1 MKTILPILDNQI
13 PKTISFSSRSNFE
26 LCSYYYLLVDIMR
39 LKPWRNSPDTIFG
52 TYIHAAVQ
60 DVIANQD
67 NPDAVPKA
75 ITLFERKW
83 KTFSK
88 LYKKFLDKSDL
99 EITPAGRKIIEQVT
113 PALKKEFGNFK
124 VLAIEERLSADI
136 EGFPQKFKGFIDAV
150 LEAEDGRI
158 IILDFKT
165 SNSSFFFTKYK
176 DKFKD
181 YQLTLY
187 KFFYA
192 NAHNVDP
199 DKIETYFI
207 VLEKN
212 LNSKIP
218 VVPIR
223 VTSGKI
229 KIDNALT
236 WLRFALSAIN
246 RKVFIRNRNSCM
258 KFGENHPCVFMNTE
272 YCKK

>member
-1 MKTILPILDNQI
+1 MTLPIINN
-13 PKTISFSSRSNFE
+13 TISYSSTSDFSHCPKYYE
-26 LCSYYYLLVDIMR
+26 LVHILR

-52 TYIHAAVQ
+52 TYIHSAVQ

-88 LYKKFLDKSDL
+88 LYKKFLDKDDL

-113 PALKKEFGNFK
+113 PALKKEFGKFQ

-192 NAHNVDP
+192 AAHNIDP

-223 VTSGKI
+223 VTSGNI
-229 KIDNALT
+229 KVDNALT

-246 RKVFIRNRNSCM
+246 RKKFYRNFLSCY
-258 KFGENHPCVFMNTE
+258 KFGKDHPCVFVNTE
-272 YCKK
+272 CCKKST